1 MTVTD
6 PVVLQHL
13 ARARP
18 TPRSGSFIRH
28 GFTSRLEG
36 TSKLSARVA
45 WPVPQPLSRLV
56 QVGRRQTSLW
66 SGVVVP
72 GSSHICPT
80 TPSGRDVPEWP
91 VQHVAQSAVLTLSAV
106 LTFYRGRMFRWTY
119 SNHESSPLSSRRW
132 TSQKTQSPVSTCS

>member
-1 MTVTD
+1 MSCPQVTVTD

-45 WPVPQPLSRLV
+45 GLSL
-56 QVGRRQTSLW
+56 SLF
-66 SGVVVP
+66 P
-72 GSSHICPT
+72 
-80 TPSGRDVPEWP
+80 D
-91 VQHVAQSAVLTLSAV
+91 
-106 LTFYRGRMFRWTY
+106 
-119 SNHESSPLSSRRW
+119 
-132 TSQKTQSPVSTCS
+132 

>member
-45 WPVPQPLSRLV
+45 GLSL
-56 QVGRRQTSLW
+56 SLF
-66 SGVVVP
+66 P
-72 GSSHICPT
+72 
-80 TPSGRDVPEWP
+80 D
-91 VQHVAQSAVLTLSAV
+91 
-106 LTFYRGRMFRWTY
+106 
-119 SNHESSPLSSRRW
+119 
-132 TSQKTQSPVSTCS
+132 